1 MPRRTKIIATLGPAS
16 RESEVLEHLFVA
28 GVDVVRINFSH
39 TSGEEALALV
49 AKVRQAAQV
58 VERHIGILMDLQ
70 GPKIRIGTF
79 KNRQIELKAGDV
91 FILDVA
97 CSEGDET
104 KVGIDYA
111 DLPKDVVPGDMLLL
125 DDGRITLKVKEVVGS
140 AIDTEVVTGGV
151 LSSHKGIN
159 KKGGGLSAGA
169 LTEKDKEDI
178 KIAALAKADF
188 LGVSFVK
195 NGKDLQEVSRLLHAA
210 KGHALLVAKIER
222 TEAVNALDEI
232 MKACDCLMVARG
244 DLGVEIGFASVPA
257 IQKRIIRESLK
268 NKKIVITATQM
279 MESMITENIPTRA
292 EVSDVANAV
301 LDGTD
306 AVMLSAETAVGR
318 HPITVVQTMAQ
329 ICTEAEEEANRLLPP
344 SGADLS
350 VANTEDAIA
359 TAAQFS
365 SRHLPVKAI
374 AALTLSGRTPFLM
387 TRLPPLVPIY
397 ALTPSER
404 TCGRMSLVRGVYPI
418 KFSHSPRDSDVLLSR
433 AEEQLLDQGAVERG
447 DLMILTIGEPIG
459 VAGHT
464 NTMKIIQVGEH
475 ENPAAM
481 TT

>member
-1 MPRRTKIIATLGPAS
+1 MFA
-16 RESEVLEHLFVA
+16 A

-39 TSGEEALALV
+39 IGGEDALALV
-49 AKVRQAAQV
+49 AKVRQASQAIG
-58 VERHIGILMDLQ
+58 RHVGILMDLQ
-70 GPKIRIGTF
+70 GPKIRIGAF
-79 KNRQIELKAGDV
+79 KNRQIELKTGDT
-91 FILDVA
+91 FILDAA
-97 CSEGDET
+97 CQEGDET

-111 DLPKDVVPGDMLLL
+111 DLPKDVAPGDTLLL
-125 DDGRITLKVKEVVGS
+125 DDGRIVLKVNEVAGT
-140 AIDTEVVTGGV
+140 AIYTEVMEGGT

-169 LTEKDKEDI
+169 LTEKDKENI
-178 KIAALAKADF
+178 KIAAQAKADF

-195 NGKDLQEVSRLLHAA
+195 NGEDLKEVSRLLHAA

-329 ICTEAEEEANRLLPP
+329 ICIQAEEEANKLLPP
-344 SGADLS
+344 TGDDLF
-350 VANTEDAIA
+350 VTNTEDAIA
-359 TAAQFS
+359 TSAQFT

-374 AALTLSGRTPFLM
+374 AALTLSGKTPFLM

-404 TCGRMSLVRGVYPI
+404 TCCRMSLVRGVYPI
-418 KFSHSPRDSDVLLSR
+418 KFSHSPRDSDVLLHR
-433 AEEQLLDQGAVERG
+433 AEEQLLDQGALVRG
-447 DLMILTIGEPIG
+447 DLMIITIGEPIG
-459 VAGHT
+459 IAGHT
-464 NTMKIIQVGEH
+464 NTMKIIQVGAH

>member
-1 MPRRTKIIATLGPAS
+1 MFA
-16 RESEVLEHLFVA
+16 A
-28 GVDVVRINFSH
+28 GVDVVRVNFSH
-39 TSGEEALALV
+39 ISGEEALALV
-49 AKVRQAAQV
+49 AKVRQASQAV
-58 VERHIGILMDLQ
+58 GRHVGILMDLQ
-70 GPKIRIGTF
+70 GPKIRIGAF
-79 KNRQIELKAGDV
+79 KNRQIELKAGDG
-91 FILDVA
+91 FILDAA
-97 CSEGDET
+97 CQEGDET

-111 DLPKDVVPGDMLLL
+111 DLPKDVAPGDTLLL
-125 DDGRITLKVKEVVGS
+125 DDGRIVLKVNEVAGTT
-140 AIDTEVVTGGV
+140 IYTEVIEGGT

-169 LTEKDKEDI
+169 LTEKDKENI
-178 KIAALAKADF
+178 KIAAQAKADF

-195 NGKDLQEVSRLLHAA
+195 NGEDLKEVSRLLHAA

-222 TEAVNALDEI
+222 TEAINALDEI

-279 MESMITENIPTRA
+279 MESMITESIPTRA

-329 ICTEAEEEANRLLPP
+329 ICIQAEEEASKLLPP
-344 SGADLS
+344 TGDDLFIT
-350 VANTEDAIA
+350 NTEDAIA
-359 TAAQFS
+359 TSAQFT

-374 AALTLSGRTPFLM
+374 AALTLSGKTPFLM

-404 TCGRMSLVRGVYPI
+404 TCCRMSLVRGVYPI

-433 AEEQLLDQGAVERG
+433 AEEQLLDQGALVRG
-447 DLMILTIGEPIG
+447 DLMIITIGEPIG
-459 VAGHT
+459 IAGHT